1 MAKCKPLIYVR
12 IESNEVLI
20 KDWILPQNEFISN
33 TFERTTEMYKMQ
45 NSFVNISFFC
55 IYSRRSDILEV
66 LTTQEILPFDDDIL
80 NLPTAVSPPLPQP
93 SQSRNTTG
101 NNNGFIWVQN
111 YLPIFPES
119 LKLTACF
126 CDYLNY
132 RCQSGDILSNLLHR
146 KVFYDKEE
154 SSNNSSSEFS
164 NANTV
169 G

>member
-1 MAKCKPLIYVR
+1 M
-12 IESNEVLI
+12 
-20 KDWILPQNEFISN
+20 
-33 TFERTTEMYKMQ
+33 
-45 NSFVNISFFC
+45 
-55 IYSRRSDILEV
+55 EV

-169 G
+169 GLKFEEEKKYLQFEGGNHLFLWFCQKPNTVQGKDCY

>member
-1 MAKCKPLIYVR
+1 
-12 IESNEVLI
+12 
-20 KDWILPQNEFISN
+20 
-33 TFERTTEMYKMQ
+33 MYKMQ

-119 LKLTACF
+119 LRLTACF

>member
-1 MAKCKPLIYVR
+1 MIFIY
-12 IESNEVLI
+12 
-20 KDWILPQNEFISN
+20 F
-33 TFERTTEMYKMQ
+33 
-45 NSFVNISFFC
+45 
-55 IYSRRSDILEV
+55 YSRRSDILDV
-66 LTTQEILPFDDDIL
+66 LTSQEIVPFDDVL
-80 NLPTAVSPPLPQP
+80 KNLPSALPQNRP
-93 SQSRNTTG
+93 QSRNNATG
-101 NNNGFIWVQN
+101 NNGFIWVQN

-154 SSNNSSSEFS
+154 SSNSSSEFS